1 MVLHVFTSGLG
12 LHGAGGTGEEAQVV
26 DGEIELE
33 VDDGQRLAHIGHL
46 DGLEFVDVRLDAV
59 GEGEER
65 LGTGARRAASPF
77 GEGAARR
84 DDGVVDVGGVAGRN
98 RGDDPAGGR
107 CQDLV
112 GGSAPRRHPF
122 SADVVRVLHRISSE
136 SETVVASWVMDRP
149 CASTQVTYV

>member
-1 MVLHVFTSGLG
+1 MLLLAIVREGLQPVGDELHRLG
-12 LHGAGGTGEEAQVV
+12 RQDAGELLH
-26 DGEIELE
+26 
-33 VDDGQRLAHIGHL
+33 
-46 DGLEFVDVRLDAV
+46 AV

-122 SADVVRVLHRISSE
+122 SADVVRVIHRISSE